1 MSVER
6 GHIQFIY
13 VHEQNN
19 SNVASAESQRRADSH
34 AATTAHARARR
45 QRNLQYQAVRSTDVQ
60 VAADSTLIKSL
71 RFSREDSFASF
82 AKRFSSVED
91 FLLDYYVQNVVPCS
105 NYEPTRSGFL
115 DGCTKSLNHQFIQLA
130 ATSSSALNG
139 PFLVISRR
147 LSHCFPQQKPHYRQ
161 LALQDEVACAR
172 LLMDVIISCL
182 KMRSPITDSIIT
194 IAVFLA
200 QDEILVGDV
209 ASTQQHLQGAIHM
222 VRRNGAL
229 NNRGFNIS
237 LYDIIQKD
245 IVNSDLMKGLSH

>member
-6 GHIQFIY
+6 RYIQFIY
-13 VHEQNN
+13 VHEQDN
-19 SNVASAESQRRADSH
+19 SNVASAESQRRAHSH

-71 RFSREDSFASF
+71 RSARRDSFASF

-91 FLLDYYVQNVVPCS
+91 FLLDYYVHNVVPCS

-115 DGCTKSLNHQFIQLA
+115 DGCTGSLNHQFIQLA

-139 PFLVISRR
+139 PFLVISRH
-147 LSHCFPQQKPHYRQ
+147 LSHCFPQQKPHYTQ

-172 LLMDVIISCL
+172 LLMDVISCL
-182 KMRSPITDSIIT
+182 KMRSPISDSIIT

-200 QDEILVGDV
+200 KDEILVGDV

-222 VRRNGAL
+222 VRHNGAL
-229 NNRGFNIS
+229 NNRGFNMS

-245 IVNSDLMKGLSH
+245 IVDSDLMKGLSH